1 MKKFSY
7 FFLLLI
13 MIMGFQEKI
22 KAQSCDILYFCVRY
36 DGKEVDCSDRFTTG
50 RITVM
55 AKLAKPITYKNVII
69 QLDKYNPVDSTFE
82 YYSEFPF
89 DTDPDM
95 TYIYFNDVEFG
106 DKGIY
111 RVFLL
116 DPRKNNITSALVEII

>member
-1 MKKFSY
+1 MQKVLY
-7 FFLLLI
+7 IFLLSLLI
-13 MIMGFQEKI
+13 LGFHKKTQ
-22 KAQSCDILYFCVRY
+22 AQSCDILYFCVRY

-55 AKLAKPITYKNVII
+55 VKLAKPITYSKVII
-69 QLDKYNPVDSTFE
+69 QLDKYNPQDSSFE
-82 YYSEFPF
+82 YYSEYPF

>member
-1 MKKFSY
+1 
-7 FFLLLI
+7 
-13 MIMGFQEKI
+13 MIVGFHEKI
-22 KAQSCDILYFCVRY
+22 QAQSCDILYFCVRY
-36 DGKEVDCSDRFTTG
+36 DGKEIDCSDRFTAG

-55 AKLAKPITYKNVII
+55 ARLAKPITYKNVIV

-82 YYSEFPF
+82 YYSEYPF
-89 DTDPDM
+89 NTDPDM

-106 DKGIY
+106 EKGIY